1 MKLDK
6 NSKDVQLMSSVY
18 NCLKATRDDKLE
30 LKPQEF
36 DNDNDDTMSMTEDL
50 EKIEKYKNSI
60 LMNENKIIC
69 DNIIVSF
76 FELED
81 EKFLACIDK
90 ILSWGFELCFRE
102 YILNYYLYIKKSNRL
117 RQYIIMNIDSII
129 AMLKR
134 RLEIDLLENLS
145 GFNFNTYKTHE
156 EIEFL
161 KNDLRNKEAAMLA
174 IKAKNFNEFAP
185 VSDKRK
191 EILDNGQRK
200 NLRAEVLNRLKY
212 ENPKLEEDF

>member
-30 LKPQEF
+30 IKPQEF

>member
-1 MKLDK
+1 
-6 NSKDVQLMSSVY
+6 MSSVY
-18 NCLKATRDDKLE
+18 NCLKATQDEELE
-30 LKPQEF
+30 LKPREF
-36 DNDNDDTMSMTEDL
+36 NNDNEDNVSFTEDL

-69 DNIIVSF
+69 DNIIGSF

-117 RQYIIMNIDSII
+117 RQYIIMNLDQII
-129 AMLKR
+129 ALLKN
-134 RLEIDLLENLS
+134 RLEIDLIENLR
-145 GFNFNTYKTHE
+145 GFNFNTYKSHE
-156 EIEFL
+156 AIEFL

-191 EILDNGQRK
+191 EILDSGQRK
-200 NLRAEVLNRLKY
+200 ALRAEIRNRLKY